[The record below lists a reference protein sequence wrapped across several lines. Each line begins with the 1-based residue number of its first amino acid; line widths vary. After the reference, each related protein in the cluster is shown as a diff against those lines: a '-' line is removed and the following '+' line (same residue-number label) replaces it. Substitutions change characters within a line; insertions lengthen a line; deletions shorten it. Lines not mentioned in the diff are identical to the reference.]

1 MNRAPTHFFSPLH
14 PNHSPMPSL
23 GPALRPN
30 RWIAPGAYWLLVAM
44 WTVLVFMAWLL
55 APAYFPSPAR
65 VLRAFSELT
74 ASQGLIGE
82 LWTSLV
88 LFGESLLIASIL
100 SMGLAYATVVP
111 AVRPIV
117 MALTRA
123 RFLSLVGLTFI
134 FTMML
139 SGGHALKVGLLV
151 FGISAFFLT
160 SMVDVVAQVPTE
172 KLDHARTLRMG
183 EWRTVWEV
191 IELGQMG
198 TALDVM
204 RQNAAIGWM
213 MLTMVE
219 GISRSEGGIGALL
232 MDQNKHFNLAAIFA
246 VQGVFL
252 VAGFAQDAV
261 LAWLKA
267 TLVPH
272 AALTTERR

>member
-1 MNRAPTHFFSPLH
+1 M
-14 PNHSPMPSL
+14 
-23 GPALRPN
+23 AL
-30 RWIAPGAYWLLVAM
+30 
-44 WTVLVFMAWLL
+44 WTVVVLGAWLL
-55 APAYFPSPAR
+55 APSYFPSPAR
-65 VLRAFSELT
+65 VVAALGDLVSN
-74 ASQGLIGE
+74 QGLLGE

-88 LFGESLLIASIL
+88 LFGESLLIATIL
-100 SMGLAYATVVP
+100 SLGLAYLTVVP
-111 AVRPIV
+111 ALRPII

-134 FTMML
+134 FTMTL
-139 SGGHALKVGLLV
+139 GGGHSLKVGLLV
-151 FGISAFFLT
+151 FGITAFFLT

-172 KLDHARTLRMG
+172 RLDHARTLRMG

-191 IELGQMG
+191 IVLGQMG
-198 TALDVM
+198 AALDVM

-252 VAGFAQDAV
+252 VAGFLQDAV
-261 LAWLKA
+261 LGWIKA

-272 AALTTERR
+272 AAITTGRR